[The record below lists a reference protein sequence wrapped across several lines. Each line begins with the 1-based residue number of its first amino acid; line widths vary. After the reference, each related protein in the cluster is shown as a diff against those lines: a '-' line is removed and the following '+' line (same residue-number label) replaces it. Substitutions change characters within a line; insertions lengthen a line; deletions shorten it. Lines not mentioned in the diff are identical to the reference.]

1 MSIKQFPLRT
11 DSTNFEFRIPL
22 DGETFTVAFRYNQ
35 RADYW
40 MLDIRDSLNTPII
53 SGLAILGGTE
63 LIERFVDPELPLGSI
78 FFLNIL
84 DAREDIGLEGFGEDG
99 LLMYEEAN

>member
-63 LIERFVDPELPLGSI
+63 LIERFVDPELRNNI
-78 FFLNIL
+78 INFFKSKGFRYVSL
-84 DAREDIGLEGFGEDG
+84 DLEGYRPGS
-99 LLMYEEAN
+99 MNVAAR